1 MLGKI
6 IDGTLVVPSKN
17 EREKLVISNPT
28 KEQLKFIMGYKDLII
43 DKEPEVVETQN
54 LVAFYEE
61 TDDSILQHWK
71 IEDLEKNEIYF
82 DNNTET
88 EMLTVE
94 LEELEEL
101 EE

>member
-6 IDGTLVVPSKN
+6 IDGALIVPSKN
-17 EREKLVISNPT
+17 EREKLVILNPT

-43 DKEPEVVETQN
+43 DKESEVVETQN
-54 LVAFYEE
+54 LVGFYEE

-82 DNNTET
+82 DNNIET
-88 EMLTVE
+88 EMFTVE
-94 LEELEEL
+94 LEELEE
-101 EE
+101 